1 MRLLR
6 LWRLMHRDVRLIC
19 RALRRA
25 DRPRWLLPAVLLL
38 LFFALDPLNLALP
51 TLGILD
57 ELIVLPLL
65 LRAVVK
71 LAGQTVSRPGPMADQ
86 AARYRSINSA
96 AASPLVQAPWAVEKS
111 SREQASPAKH
121 SRPST
126 GLASTP
132 RASAWPGSAWL

>member
-6 LWRLMHRDVRLIC
+6 LWRVMHRDARLILL
-19 RALRRA
+19 ALRRA
-25 DRPRWLLPAVLLL
+25 DRPWWLLPAVLLI

-71 LAGQTVSRPGPMADQ
+71 LAGAD
-86 AARYRSINSA
+86 RLPLGRSA
-96 AASPLVQAPWAVEKS
+96 
-111 SREQASPAKH
+111 
-121 SRPST
+121 
-126 GLASTP
+126 
-132 RASAWPGSAWL
+132 

>member
-6 LWRLMHRDVRLIC
+6 LWRLMHQDVRFIVL
-19 RALRRA
+19 ALRRQ
-25 DRPRWLLPAVLLL
+25 DRPWWLIPAALLI

-71 LAGQTVSRPGPMADQ
+71 FAGADRLAP
-86 AARYRSINSA
+86 
-96 AASPLVQAPWAVEKS
+96 
-111 SREQASPAKH
+111 
-121 SRPST
+121 
-126 GLASTP
+126 P
-132 RASAWPGSAWL
+132 RRA

>member
-6 LWRLMHRDVRLIC
+6 LWRVMHRDVRLILL
-19 RALRRA
+19 ALRRA
-25 DRPRWLLPAVLLL
+25 DRPWWLLPAVVLI

-71 LAGQTVSRPGPMADQ
+71 LAGAD
-86 AARYRSINSA
+86 R
-96 AASPLVQAPWAVEKS
+96 V
-111 SREQASPAKH
+111 
-121 SRPST
+121 PS
-126 GLASTP
+126 GR
-132 RASAWPGSAWL
+132 RA

>member
-6 LWRLMHRDVRLIC
+6 LWRVMHQDVRLILL
-19 RALRRA
+19 ALRRV
-25 DRPRWLLPAVLLL
+25 DRPWWLLPAVLLI

-71 LAGQTVSRPGPMADQ
+71 LARAD
-86 AARYRSINSA
+86 RLPSGRSA
-96 AASPLVQAPWAVEKS
+96 
-111 SREQASPAKH
+111 
-121 SRPST
+121 
-126 GLASTP
+126 
-132 RASAWPGSAWL
+132 

>member
-6 LWRLMHRDVRLIC
+6 LWRLMHQDVRLILL
-19 RALRRA
+19 ALRRE
-25 DRPRWLLPAVLLL
+25 DRPRWLLPAVLLI

-71 LAGQTVSRPGPMADQ
+71 LAGADHL
-86 AARYRSINSA
+86 ARAR
-96 AASPLVQAPWAVEKS
+96 L
-111 SREQASPAKH
+111 
-121 SRPST
+121 
-126 GLASTP
+126 G
-132 RASAWPGSAWL
+132 